1 MSVAEVIVGTEEDRR
16 DQRSEIPDPLLQAL
30 LVVSAHYGR
39 SVGAEAIR
47 AGLPLVDGAL
57 TAELFPRAAGR
68 ANLEA
73 AAQARPLLDI
83 PALVLPA
90 VLVLLDGIAVLKAM
104 DLQSGRAQIVDCSFG
119 DARLEDIP
127 LALLQG
133 RYSGLAFFI
142 RPKPLATGRRD
153 VLKDIAGAHW
163 FWSVVGKFRSNY
175 VHIGLSA
182 FLINML
188 ALVFPL
194 FVMAV
199 YDRVLPNYAVSSL
212 IALAIGVA
220 LSFAFDVALRIA
232 RSRMIDLTGKQ
243 ADVVLASTIFEHV
256 LGLKMRA
263 RPNSVGV
270 LANQIRDFDS
280 VREFFTSSSLISLTD
295 LIFAALFVALMF
307 VIVGPLAWIPVLLLP
322 VIIGIGL
329 LIQRP
334 LERAM
339 KELQSEAAAR
349 HGVLVEA
356 IASLETVKVLGAE
369 GRMQSVWERSV
380 AASARSGEAVHYWSS
395 LALTL
400 SNAAQ
405 QVAQLVLIVTGV
417 FLVMNNTISV
427 GGLVAANM
435 LIGRILSPLTNIAAM
450 MTRGAQ
456 TSQSLQAIDRI
467 MALDAERPKD
477 RVFVARQVAQGSI
490 KFQNVS
496 FSYPGTKTKALDR
509 VSFTVNPGE
518 RVGIVGR
525 IGSGKT
531 TVGRL
536 LSALYDPDEGQILVD
551 GVDLRQY
558 DPADIRSGIGIV
570 LQDVQL
576 FFGTVRENMV
586 VGRPASTD
594 AEVVEA
600 GRLAGVEDFIG
611 QHPDGYDMP
620 VSEGGRSLSGG
631 QRQAVALAR
640 VLIRSPKILF
650 MDEPT
655 SALDMSSEAEFC
667 ARLNAV
673 LGRDSTFVVNTHR
686 VSLLRFVDRL
696 IVFEQGRIIADGPR
710 DRILT
715 ELAKA
720 NSGHQGEKA
729 HAHH

>member
-1 MSVAEVIVGTEEDRR
+1 
-16 DQRSEIPDPLLQAL
+16 LQAL
-30 LVVSAHYGR
+30 LVVSSHYGR

-57 TAELFPRAAGR
+57 TADLFPRAAGR

-73 AAQARPLLDI
+73 VAQARALPDI

-90 VLVLLDGIAVLKAM
+90 VLVLIDGIAVLKAI
-104 DLQSGRAQIVDCSFG
+104 DQEAGRAQIVDCSDP

-127 LALLQG
+127 LALLQA
-133 RYSGLAFFI
+133 RYSGLAFFV
-142 RPKPLATGRRD
+142 RPKPLAAGRRE
-153 VLKDIAGAHW
+153 VLKDLAGAHW

-212 IALAIGVA
+212 VALAIGVA
-220 LSFAFDVALRIA
+220 LSFVFDVALRIA

-243 ADVVLASTIFEHV
+243 ADVVLASNIFEHV

-295 LIFAALFVALMF
+295 LLFAVLFVAIMF
-307 VIVGPLAWIPVLLLP
+307 LIVGPLAWIPVLLLP

-339 KELQSEAAAR
+339 KELQAEAAAR
-349 HGVLVEA
+349 HGVLVES

-405 QVAQLVLIVTGV
+405 QVAQLVLIVVGV

-467 MALDAERPKD
+467 MALDTERPKD
-477 RVFVARQVAQGSI
+477 RVFVARQVAKGSI
-490 KFQNVS
+490 SFQNVS

-509 VSFTVNPGE
+509 VSFTINPGE

-536 LSALYDPDEGQILVD
+536 LSALYEPDEGQVLVD

-576 FFGTVRENMV
+576 FFGTVRENIV

-611 QHPDGYDMP
+611 QHPDGYDMA
-620 VSEGGRSLSGG
+620 VAEGGRSLSGG
-631 QRQAVALAR
+631 QRQSVALAR
-640 VLIRSPKILF
+640 VLIRNPKILF

-655 SALDMSSEAEFC
+655 SALDMSSESEFC
-667 ARLNAV
+667 ARLNTV
-673 LGRDSTFVVNTHR
+673 LGRDSTFVVSTHR

-696 IVFEQGRIIADGPR
+696 IVFEHGRIIADGPR

-715 ELAKA
+715 ELAKS
-720 NSGHQGEKA
+720 NRGQQGGAA
-729 HAHH
+729 HAGN